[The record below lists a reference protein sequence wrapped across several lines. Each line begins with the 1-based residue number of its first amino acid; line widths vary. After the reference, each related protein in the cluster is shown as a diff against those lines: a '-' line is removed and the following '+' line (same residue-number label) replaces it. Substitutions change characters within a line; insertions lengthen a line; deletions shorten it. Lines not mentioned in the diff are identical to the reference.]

1 LNINQAL
8 LKGVRMRN
16 KNWTTIGIVVLIAG
30 LLYYFFM
37 QEGCMRSGK
46 GSRSDMATSVDVE
59 SDLDAAQG
67 NDAENRGM
75 QEDVTLEAALEE
87 TVVE

>member
-1 LNINQAL
+1 
-8 LKGVRMRN
+8 MRN

-37 QEGCMRSGK
+37 QEGCMKCCK
-46 GSRSDMATSVDVE
+46 GSKYETTTSVDVE
-59 SDLDAAQG
+59 STVDTDAQ
-67 NDAENRGM
+67 ENATDTRGWA
-75 QEDVTLEAALEE
+75 QEDQTLETALEE

>member
-1 LNINQAL
+1 
-8 LKGVRMRN
+8 MRN

-46 GSRSDMATSVDVE
+46 GSKSEMASSVDGRRV
-59 SDLDAAQG
+59 
-67 NDAENRGM
+67 
-75 QEDVTLEAALEE
+75 
-87 TVVE
+87 

>member
-1 LNINQAL
+1 
-8 LKGVRMRN
+8 MRN

-46 GSRSDMATSVDVE
+46 GSKSEMASSVDVE
-59 SDLDAAQG
+59 SELDAAQD
-67 NDAENRGM
+67 NDAETRGM
-75 QEDVTLEAALEE
+75 DAELETALEE
-87 TVVE
+87 TVVAE